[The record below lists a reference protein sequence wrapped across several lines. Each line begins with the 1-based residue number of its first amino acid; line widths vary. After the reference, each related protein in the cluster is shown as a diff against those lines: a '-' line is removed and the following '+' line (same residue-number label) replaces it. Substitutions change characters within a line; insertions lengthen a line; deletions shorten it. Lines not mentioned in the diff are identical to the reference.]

1 MSEPISKGGTAHPRL
16 TRQQK
21 AAAVIVSLG
30 TDKAS
35 QLYQYMDP
43 EDVEQITLEVA
54 KLGYL
59 DSSATEDVLTE
70 YYQMCMTNKAVTE
83 GGLEYARAVLE
94 KAFGQQTATSL
105 LEKVTK
111 SLKNR
116 EFAFL
121 NKADEKSLYA
131 ALQHERPQTIALVLS
146 YVDAEKSAAVIEELD
161 DERQVRVIE
170 NMANMESASPTAVK
184 IIEAEMEKKFSS
196 LMTASNVKVG
206 GVDFV
211 ADVMNNLDR
220 SSEKNIFDR
229 LAEYNEPL
237 ADEIRKRMFVFE
249 DIVTMDDR
257 SVQRFVRDC
266 DPRDLVLALKGA
278 NSDVANKIFTN
289 MSARMAQSIREFIK
303 SEVNEQGNKIKK
315 VRSFDKVIGE
325 VGFDDKQKKLAKKY
339 LEELKGS
346 YLAKDTLKNQDEKI
360 KFIKKVSELSYENY
374 EKYKI
379 LPSITVGQAILESR
393 WGESDLSKNSNNIF
407 GVKADARWNGKVV
420 EVNTSENYDDK
431 IVAKFRKYD
440 SIKDSINDHG
450 KFLTENKR
458 YEESGL
464 FKATHYT
471 TQAQALEDAGYATK
485 KNEDGELIYADI
497 LIDLIKKYNLQLLD
511 REVQE
516 IN

>member
-229 LAEYNEPL
+229 LAEYNEHL

-289 MSARMAQSIREFIK
+289 MSARMAQSIREDLEIT
-303 SEVNEQGNKIKK
+303 SN
-315 VRSFDKVIGE
+315 VRIRDVEEAQQRI
-325 VGFDDKQKKLAKKY
+325 VGIIRD
-339 LEELKGS
+339 LEERSELIILKGG
-346 YLAKDTLKNQDEKI
+346 KD
-360 KFIKKVSELSYENY
+360 
-374 EKYKI
+374 
-379 LPSITVGQAILESR
+379 
-393 WGESDLSKNSNNIF
+393 
-407 GVKADARWNGKVV
+407 
-420 EVNTSENYDDK
+420 
-431 IVAKFRKYD
+431 
-440 SIKDSINDHG
+440 
-450 KFLTENKR
+450 
-458 YEESGL
+458 
-464 FKATHYT
+464 
-471 TQAQALEDAGYATK
+471 
-485 KNEDGELIYADI
+485 DI
-497 LIDLIKKYNLQLLD
+497 IA
-511 REVQE
+511 
-516 IN
+516 